1 MLSSINHLI
10 KVYKMNLY
18 ISNLS
23 YNISDEDLKQL
34 FADYGEITSAK
45 VIMDRET
52 GRSRGF
58 GFVELSDD
66 ELAKKAIEE
75 LNQASYDGK
84 VINITEARP
93 REDRGDRGG
102 RFNNSRGGGYGS
114 NRGGGYGSN
123 RGGGYGSNRD
133 GGRY

>member
-1 MLSSINHLI
+1 
-10 KVYKMNLY
+10 MNLY

-23 YNISDEDLKQL
+23 YNISDEDLRLL

-93 REDRGDRGG
+93 REDRGDKGG
-102 RFNNSRGGGYGS
+102 RFNNNRGGGYGS

>member
-1 MLSSINHLI
+1 
-10 KVYKMNLY
+10 MNLY

-23 YNISDEDLKQL
+23 YNISDEDLRLL

-102 RFNNSRGGGYGS
+102 RFNNNRGGGYGS

-123 RGGGYGSNRD
+123 RGGGYGSNQD

>member
-1 MLSSINHLI
+1 
-10 KVYKMNLY
+10 MNLY

-23 YNISDEDLKQL
+23 YNISDEDLRLL

-102 RFNNSRGGGYGS
+102 RFNNNRGGGYGS

-133 GGRY
+133 AGRY

>member
-1 MLSSINHLI
+1 
-10 KVYKMNLY
+10 MNLY

-23 YNISDEDLKQL
+23 YNISDEDLRLL

-102 RFNNSRGGGYGS
+102 RFNNNRGGGYAS

>member
-1 MLSSINHLI
+1 
-10 KVYKMNLY
+10 MNLY

-23 YNISDEDLKQL
+23 YNISDEDLRLL
-34 FADYGEITSAK
+34 FADYGEITSAQ

-102 RFNNSRGGGYGS
+102 RFNNNRGGGYGS

>member
-1 MLSSINHLI
+1 
-10 KVYKMNLY
+10 MNLY

-23 YNISDEDLKQL
+23 YNISDEDLRQL

-45 VIMDRET
+45 VIMDREN

-102 RFNNSRGGGYGS
+102 RFNNNRGGGYGS

>member
-1 MLSSINHLI
+1 
-10 KVYKMNLY
+10 MNLY

-23 YNISDEDLKQL
+23 YNISDEDLRLL

-102 RFNNSRGGGYGS
+102 RFNNNRGGGYGS
-114 NRGGGYGSN
+114 NRVGVYGSN

>member
-1 MLSSINHLI
+1 
-10 KVYKMNLY
+10 MNLY

-23 YNISDEDLKQL
+23 YNISDEDLRLL

-102 RFNNSRGGGYGS
+102 RFNNNRGGGYGS

-123 RGGGYGSNRD
+123 RGGGYGSSRD
-133 GGRY
+133 CVRY